1 MSRWTMFASAAALSV
16 VGLAVGG
23 SVSGAGPGGGHGYGG
38 FGHHRRGGILED
50 ARLLDLSDEQQ
61 AAAHDLFRQ
70 HGESVRP
77 LMDKERDLHRQ
88 LRQAASAADADP
100 AAVGRIAIQAY
111 RTGEDIHAQRK
122 QLEDSFVGLLT
133 PEQKEMW
140 TKLRA
145 SREKERERHREGWGA
160 GRGKGRQEKDAP
172 GDDVR

>member
-23 SVSGAGPGGGHGYGG
+23 SVSGAGSGGRHGFGG
-38 FGHHRRGGILED
+38 FGHHGRGGILED
-50 ARLLDLSDEQQ
+50 ARLLDLTDEQQ
-61 AAAHDLFRQ
+61 AAVHDLFRQ

-88 LRQAASAADADP
+88 LRQAASADGADP
-100 AAVGRIAIQAY
+100 ATVGRIAIEAY
-111 RTGEDIHAQRK
+111 RTGEEMHAQRK
-122 QLEDSFVGLLT
+122 QLEASFVGLLT

-140 TKLRA
+140 SKMQS
-145 SREKERERHREGWGA
+145 SREKERERHREGWGR
-160 GRGKGRQEKDAP
+160 RGKDRQAKDAP